1 MRKVV
6 FYLVA
11 SLLVLSGLTLPEKG
25 YATSDSHN
33 EWKNE
38 IKKLEQD
45 KGTTFSKEELEKI
58 ESQVKDKL
66 TSDPNKVKTLTDY
79 WENEPNDTFDRANL
93 LNLDD
98 TVYGTF
104 EWDDVDV
111 YQIEVKNPMELVVSG
126 ASQRG
131 IDLGFL
137 LADGYGDWLTP
148 DANEIYDGVQ
158 VQLYVIPEGTY
169 YIGALDLNGG
179 GSDSMYAL
187 SAMNMEYID
196 RISGDDRYETA
207 IEIARAGWPD
217 GADNVVLATGT
228 AFPDALAGAPLA
240 FQMDAPILLTPKAK
254 LDKRVRNL
262 MKDFGVKKVTILG
275 GPNAVS
281 SAVEN
286 ELKKDMK
293 LTVNRIQGENRYETA
308 AAIAETLLPNRTAVV
323 VDGGNFPDA
332 LSMAPYAAMYGH
344 PIFLTDTNEL
354 SKATKDAMSGYTKT
368 YVIGGPNA
376 ISEKVKKQLPS
387 PTRIQG
393 NDRYETSIAVTKK
406 LKLPT
411 YGVFV
416 ATGEGFAD
424 ALTGSVL
431 AAKFGAPTILTKKN
445 QLPEST
451 YKFFKEEQ
459 TTDYIILGGTSAVG
473 TGVED
478 DILSVD

>member
-1 MRKVV
+1 MRKALL
-6 FYLVA
+6 YLLVA
-11 SLLVLSGLTLPEKG
+11 LLLGGLSLPVNG
-25 YATSDSHN
+25 YAASDEHG
-33 EWKNE
+33 ELKNE
-38 IKKLEQD
+38 INKVRQE
-45 KGTTFSKEELEKI
+45 KGTTFSKEELDKI
-58 ESQVKDKL
+58 QTQVKEKL
-66 TSDPNKVKTLTDY
+66 ATDPNKVKTLTDY
-79 WENEPNDTFDRANL
+79 WENEPNDSFNQANL

-104 EWDDVDV
+104 EWEDVDV
-111 YQIEVKNPMELVVSG
+111 YQVEVKNPMELLVSG
-126 ASQRG
+126 TAQRG

-137 LADGYGDWLTP
+137 LADGYGNWLEP
-148 DANEIYDGVQ
+148 DGSDVYDGIQ

-187 SAMNMEYID
+187 SAMNMEYIQ

-228 AFPDALAGAPLA
+228 TFPDALAGAPLA

-254 LDKRVRNL
+254 LDNRVRDL
-262 MKDFGVKKVTILG
+262 MKEFGVKKVTILG

-286 ELKKDMK
+286 ELKQELK
-293 LTVNRIQGENRYETA
+293 LSVNRIQGENRYETA

-323 VDGGNFPDA
+323 AYGGNFPDA

-344 PIFLTDTNEL
+344 PIFLTDQNEL
-354 SKATKDAMSGYTKT
+354 SQATKKAMSNYTKT

-376 ISEKVKKQLPS
+376 ISEKVARQLPG

-393 NDRYETSIAVTKK
+393 NDRYETSIAVAKK
-406 LKLPT
+406 LDLPT
-411 YGVFV
+411 GFVFI

-445 QLPEST
+445 QLPDST
-451 YKFFKEEQ
+451 YQFFKEEQ
-459 TTDYIILGGTSAVG
+459 TTDYIILGGESAVG
-473 TGVED
+473 TGVEN
-478 DILSVD
+478 DIFSVE

>member
-1 MRKVV
+1 MRKAIV
-6 FYLVA
+6 YLLVA
-11 SLLVLSGLTLPEKG
+11 LLLSGLSVPIKG
-25 YATSDSHN
+25 YAANDGH
-33 EWKNE
+33 ERLENE
-38 IKKLEQD
+38 IKKVEQE
-45 KGTTFSKEELEKI
+45 KGTAFTREELDKI
-58 ESQVKDKL
+58 QSQVKDKFG
-66 TSDPNKVKTLTDY
+66 TDPNKVKTLTDY
-79 WENEPNDTFDRANL
+79 WENEPNDTLDRANL

-104 EWDDVDV
+104 DWQDVDV

-126 ASQRG
+126 AAQPG

-137 LADGYGDWLTP
+137 LADGYGDWITP
-148 DANEIYDGVQ
+148 DVNEVYDGVQ
-158 VQLYVIPEGTY
+158 GQLYVIPEGTY

-187 SAMNMEYID
+187 SAMNMEYIQ

-207 IEIARAGWPD
+207 IEIARAGWPE
-217 GADNVVLATGT
+217 GADNVVLATGAT
-228 AFPDALAGAPLA
+228 FPDALAGAPLA

-254 LDKRVRNL
+254 LDKRVKNL
-262 MKDFGVKKVTILG
+262 MKEFGVKKVTILG
-275 GPNAVS
+275 GSNAIS
-281 SAVEN
+281 SSVEN

-308 AAIAETLLPNRTAVV
+308 AAIAETLLPNRTAVIAY
-323 VDGGNFPDA
+323 GGNFPDA

-344 PIFLTDTNEL
+344 PIFLTDKNEL
-354 SKATKDAMSGYTKT
+354 SEATKKAMSNYTKT

-376 ISEKVKKQLPS
+376 VSENVVKQLPS
-387 PTRIQG
+387 PTRIKG

-445 QLPEST
+445 QLPDST

-459 TTDYIILGGTSAVG
+459 TTDYIILGGTGAVG

>member
-6 FYLVA
+6 LY
-11 SLLVLSGLTLPEKG
+11 LLVVLLLGGVSIPMNGYAASDKHRELKSEINKVRQEKG
-25 YATSDSHN
+25 TPF
-33 EWKNE
+33 
-38 IKKLEQD
+38 
-45 KGTTFSKEELEKI
+45 TKEEMDNI
-58 ESQVKDKL
+58 QTQVKDKL
-66 TSDPNKVKTLTDY
+66 ATDPNKVKTLTDY
-79 WENEPNDTFDRANL
+79 WENEPNDSFNQSNL

-104 EWDDVDV
+104 EWEDVDM
-111 YQIEVKNPMELVVSG
+111 YQIEVKNPMELLVSG
-126 ASQRG
+126 TAQRG

-137 LADGYGDWLTP
+137 LADGYGNWLEP
-148 DANEIYDGVQ
+148 DASDVYDGIQ
-158 VQLYVIPEGTY
+158 LQLYVIPEGTY

-187 SAMNMEYID
+187 SAMNMEYIQ
-196 RISGDDRYETA
+196 RISGDNRYETA

-217 GADNVVLATGT
+217 GADNVVLATGAT
-228 AFPDALAGAPLA
+228 FPDALAGAPLA

-254 LDKRVRNL
+254 LDQRVRKL

-286 ELKKDMK
+286 ELKKELK

-323 VDGGNFPDA
+323 TYGGNFPDA

-344 PIFLTDTNEL
+344 PIFLTDKNEL
-354 SKATKDAMSGYTKT
+354 SQATKKAMSSYTKT

-376 ISEKVKKQLPS
+376 ISEKVSKQLPS

-406 LKLPT
+406 LDLPT
-411 YGVFV
+411 GGVFV

-445 QLPEST
+445 QLPDST
-451 YKFFKEEQ
+451 YNFFKEEQ
-459 TTDYIILGGTSAVG
+459 TTDYIILGGESAVG

-478 DILSVD
+478 DIFSVD

>member
-1 MRKVV
+1 
-6 FYLVA
+6 
-11 SLLVLSGLTLPEKG
+11 LLVVLLLGGVSIPMNGYAASDEHGELKSEINKVRQEKG
-25 YATSDSHN
+25 TPFTK
-33 EWKNE
+33 EKM
-38 IKKLEQD
+38 D
-45 KGTTFSKEELEKI
+45 KIQT
-58 ESQVKDKL
+58 QVKDKL
-66 TSDPNKVKTLTDY
+66 ATDPNKVKTLTDY
-79 WENEPNDTFDRANL
+79 WESEPNDSFNQSNL

-111 YQIEVKNPMELVVSG
+111 YQIEVKNPMELLVSG
-126 ASQRG
+126 TAQRG

-137 LADGYGDWLTP
+137 LADGYGNWLEP
-148 DANEIYDGVQ
+148 AAADVYDGIQ

-169 YIGALDLNGG
+169 YIGALDLEGG

-187 SAMNMEYID
+187 SAMNMEYIQ

-217 GADNVVLATGT
+217 GADNVVLATGAT
-228 AFPDALAGAPLA
+228 FPDALAGAPLA

-254 LDKRVRNL
+254 LDQRVRSL
-262 MKDFGVKKVTILG
+262 MKEFGVKKVTILG

-323 VDGGNFPDA
+323 AYGGNFPDA

-344 PIFLTDTNEL
+344 PIFLTDKNEL
-354 SKATKDAMSGYTKT
+354 SQATKKAMSSYTKT

-376 ISEKVKKQLPS
+376 ISEKVSKLLPS

-406 LKLPT
+406 LDLPT
-411 YGVFV
+411 GGVFV

-445 QLPEST
+445 QLPDST
-451 YKFFKEEQ
+451 YQFFKEEQ
-459 TTDYIILGGTSAVG
+459 TTDYIILGGESAVG

-478 DILSVD
+478 DIFSLD

>member
-1 MRKVV
+1 MRKAIV
-6 FYLVA
+6 YLLVA
-11 SLLVLSGLTLPEKG
+11 LLLSGLSVPIKG
-25 YATSDSHN
+25 YAANDGH
-33 EWKNE
+33 ERLENE
-38 IKKLEQD
+38 IKKVEQE
-45 KGTTFSKEELEKI
+45 KGTAFTREELDKI
-58 ESQVKDKL
+58 QSQVKDKFG
-66 TSDPNKVKTLTDY
+66 TDPNKVKTLTDY
-79 WENEPNDTFDRANL
+79 WENEPNDTLDRANL

-104 EWDDVDV
+104 DWQDVDV

-126 ASQRG
+126 AAQPG

-137 LADGYGDWLTP
+137 LADGYGDWITP
-148 DANEIYDGVQ
+148 DVNEVYDGVQ

-187 SAMNMEYID
+187 SAMNMEYIQ

-207 IEIARAGWPD
+207 IEIARAGWPE
-217 GADNVVLATGT
+217 GADNVVLATGAT
-228 AFPDALAGAPLA
+228 FPDALAGAPLA

-254 LDKRVRNL
+254 LDKRVKNL
-262 MKDFGVKKVTILG
+262 MKEFGVKKVTILG
-275 GPNAVS
+275 GSNAIS
-281 SAVEN
+281 SSVEN

-323 VDGGNFPDA
+323 AYGGNFPDA

-344 PIFLTDTNEL
+344 PIFLTDKNEL
-354 SKATKDAMSGYTKT
+354 SEATKKAMSNYTKT

-376 ISEKVKKQLPS
+376 VSENVVKQLPS
-387 PTRIQG
+387 PTRIKG

-445 QLPEST
+445 QLPDST

-459 TTDYIILGGTSAVG
+459 TTDYIILGGTGAVG